1 MPRNKIF
8 TTQDTPFSTWH
19 RSQHDG
25 INMCD
30 LDVIGM
36 CPACAKPLFL
46 ADTIYNKD
54 FNFRGK
60 SHWQQRPYVYLA
72 QAAEIPFYEFFYT
85 VDESTQFRN
94 IIRFDITRIYP
105 HSDKRWRNLTPDQML
120 QFLEHMALKS
130 HGPDCENKE
139 YLIRKI
145 KENKCGNQFIR
156 QQNYVKFLSI

>member
-54 FNFRGK
+54 F
-60 SHWQQRPYVYLA
+60 
-72 QAAEIPFYEFFYT
+72 
-85 VDESTQFRN
+85 QF
-94 IIRFDITRIYP
+94 
-105 HSDKRWRNLTPDQML
+105 
-120 QFLEHMALKS
+120 
-130 HGPDCENKE
+130 
-139 YLIRKI
+139 
-145 KENKCGNQFIR
+145 
-156 QQNYVKFLSI
+156 